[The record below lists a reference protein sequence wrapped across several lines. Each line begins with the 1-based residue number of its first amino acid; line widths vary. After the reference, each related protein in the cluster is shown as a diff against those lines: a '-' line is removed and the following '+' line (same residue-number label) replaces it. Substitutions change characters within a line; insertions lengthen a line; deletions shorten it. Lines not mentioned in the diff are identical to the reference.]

1 MTSIFCMIIWHG
13 SYDLQSNVIIQRIN
27 YIYIINNLGISGI
40 DNYYASFLF
49 SAVIISFNF
58 FLYNAIILRIIKD
71 IGK

>member
-27 YIYIINNLGISGI
+27 YKYIINNLVIFGI
-40 DNYYASFLF
+40 DKYYASFLF
-49 SAVIISFNF
+49 SAVYFHLKKI
-58 FLYNAIILRIIKD
+58 LYNAIIVRIIKD